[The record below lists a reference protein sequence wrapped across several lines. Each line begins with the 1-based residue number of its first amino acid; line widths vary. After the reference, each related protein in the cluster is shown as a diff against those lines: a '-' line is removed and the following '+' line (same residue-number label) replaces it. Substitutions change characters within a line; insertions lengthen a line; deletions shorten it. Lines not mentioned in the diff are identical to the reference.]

1 MRHLAFLHHL
11 KLAPNDKV
19 LFSQVT
25 SSGGGKGGFET
36 GSGGG
41 FQTVTRTTTSSGG
54 GGTGGGSATIE
65 ITQVSKHD
73 LGLNMHQNKKIKKS
87 KFVHTI

>member
-19 LFSQVT
+19 LCSQVT
-25 SSGGGKGGFET
+25 SSGGGKGGFEA

-41 FQTVTRTTTSSGG
+41 FQTVTKTTTSSGG
-54 GGTGGGSATIE
+54 GGTGGGSAAIE
-65 ITQVSKHD
+65 ITQVSKPY
-73 LGLNMHQNKKIKKS
+73 LGLSVMN
-87 KFVHTI
+87 